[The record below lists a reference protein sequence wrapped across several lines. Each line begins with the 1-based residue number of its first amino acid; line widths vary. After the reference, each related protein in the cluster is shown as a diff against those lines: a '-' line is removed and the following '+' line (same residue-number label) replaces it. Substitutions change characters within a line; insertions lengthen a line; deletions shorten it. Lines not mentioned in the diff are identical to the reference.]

1 MDAST
6 LMDWRNAV
14 IAIDLKRISA
24 ILSINQTIVS
34 APLMDIPSDI
44 QIPVKLGSPSEMSA
58 LQYTLLTMW
67 SYNTS
72 MSPNEKQ
79 LTKARKQLVDL
90 LLQTSL
96 ASDLD
101 YQNDHGDTTLHF
113 AAALDLADIAASIV
127 ARGASTDLKNR
138 DNATPESLVASAN
151 TRTVLEAAIKQRP
164 AIKALRQN
172 SLVSNSVFKQNLQNT
187 GNSRMAKTR
196 IPEYSSK
203 DRFTELRRLAESS
216 ATGSDQRTVTKK
228 DISNYIQPGMLEQK
242 KKGLSMEEVQRE
254 ERIRQAKRR
263 AEVEQ
268 LVTKKVVNTSRF
280 VTERSKST
288 PYIATATPDQHVSPS
303 TTTADG
309 SERKF
314 SALKE
319 KSYVST
325 SVFRQ
330 QSAESDDAEERSPT
344 SIFPDADDVIHDE
357 QLIHLK
363 IGDQHIYEAGSNAMS
378 EDLGEEEEYEEASIA
393 EEPEAYYN
401 EEEDMNEDYVSTEEY
416 ENVAEQEENDVEV
429 DMVEDNVTEDIES
442 HGDSL
447 DDDIKEEAEEVE
459 PSVTEPVE
467 DTITDLPEEAEDFRQ
482 PKVTERNIRD
492 SVPYPI
498 KLLGLDDNDPEAL
511 NAAFQRI
518 IITPAQD
525 IAEESDRFDHETTLL
540 RPRSYSGSSAVSNN
554 SIVHDVEPAVS
565 DTATQWDTGVMTLES
580 SMTKVDPQDNKFHS
594 ASNDDDDQFISDTA
608 SILDIS
614 FPSSRLNFDDDVI
627 SFKSF
632 DDQAKS
638 SSSFLDKTL
647 PQKPERDYFGSI
659 SVARTSTYTRK
670 ASTDSDRPSLSSLE
684 TKSTARS
691 GSGASPSGSDLR
703 IDTGSITFSKSTG
716 LTDLPISKAIR
727 RKPIGLVPEKTK
739 SEVIPRSQERST
751 SRQGSYLI
759 DDDDVPLS
767 ATSKSPPALKSQEGK
782 PSLRSIRPQV
792 SHLRGKL
799 LVRICRFN
807 VEPTLIMPK
816 EPFHLRCILT
826 DGKNEYQSQYTQLG
840 NEIDI
845 NQGCLISAF
854 PDMKFRLSLQAR
866 SDAYVKPKK
875 QLTRLLSTAARKQSN
890 TVLNLVNKDDGHFG
904 QTRIQ
909 LRSIAHLCR
918 NSLYTAAFDCYNNWS
933 AISKAGSKANAVRDN
948 LVVVGN
954 LVLQLYFIPFVDGV
968 RLPNTVK
975 ECEAGLDIKRWYNT
989 SWLSGEICV
998 MKPEQDET
1006 WRKRYAKLIG
1016 AHLYIHRDIHDIQQ
1030 ECIDLTTVK
1039 VVTADRQVIAK
1050 ATRKPEAGKRTSR
1063 LADFITSEDIIDEE
1077 DDQLYCD
1084 DPLAFRCTFKDDT
1097 TMDILCDVSMAR
1109 DRWLKAIKGVM
1120 NKAPSIP
1127 GWLAQDLSSI

>member
-1 MDAST
+1 MH
-6 LMDWRNAV
+6 
-14 IAIDLKRISA
+14 
-24 ILSINQTIVS
+24 
-34 APLMDIPSDI
+34 
-44 QIPVKLGSPSEMSA
+44 
-58 LQYTLLTMW
+58 Y
-67 SYNTS
+67 
-72 MSPNEKQ
+72 
-79 LTKARKQLVDL
+79 
-90 LLQTSL
+90 
-96 ASDLD
+96 
-101 YQNDHGDTTLHF
+101 
-113 AAALDLADIAASIV
+113 AAALDLADIAATIV
-127 ARGASTDLKNR
+127 ARGASIDLKNR
-138 DNATPESLVASAN
+138 ENATPENLVASAN
-151 TRTVLEAAIKQRP
+151 TRAVLEAAIRQRP

-216 ATGSDQRTVTKK
+216 ATGSDQRVVTKK
-228 DISNYIQPGMLEQK
+228 DVNNYIRPGMLEQK

-280 VTERSKST
+280 VTERSKS
-288 PYIATATPDQHVSPS
+288 IPDLAAVASDHHISPS
-303 TTTADG
+303 TSPAHG

-330 QSAESDDAEERSPT
+330 QSADSDDVEESSLT
-344 SIFPDADDVIHDE
+344 GKFQDTNDDVPEE
-357 QLIHLK
+357 QLVHLK
-363 IGDQHIYEAGSNAMS
+363 IGEDHTYEPVSNAMS
-378 EDLGEEEEYEEASIA
+378 TDEGVEYEEAAVA
-393 EEPEAYYN
+393 EEPETYYDD
-401 EEEDMNEDYVSTEEY
+401 EEDMNDGYVSTEEY
-416 ENVAEQEENDVEV
+416 GAVADQEEMDDET
-429 DMVEDNVTEDIES
+429 DFVEDTAIANDQTDSDIL
-442 HGDSL
+442 DSYAT
-447 DDDIKEEAEEVE
+447 EEAEENE

-467 DTITDLPEEAEDFRQ
+467 DTMADLPEEIEDFRQ
-482 PKVTERNIRD
+482 PKITERNIRD
-492 SVPYPI
+492 SVPHPI
-498 KLLGLDDNDPEAL
+498 KLLGLDENDPDAL
-511 NAAFQRI
+511 NAAFQKI
-518 IITPAQD
+518 IITPAQET
-525 IAEESDRFDHETTLL
+525 ASQSDHFDNENTLL
-540 RPRSYSGSSAVSNN
+540 RPRSNSSSSAISTN
-554 SIVHDVEPAVS
+554 SIVRDVEHAVTN
-565 DTATQWDTGVMTLES
+565 TATQWDAGSMPLES
-580 SMTKVDPQDNKFHS
+580 TMVMVDQQDKSNRT
-594 ASNDDDDQFISDTA
+594 SNDDDDQFISDTA

-627 SFKSF
+627 SFRSF
-632 DDQAKS
+632 DDSQKRS
-638 SSSFLDKTL
+638 SSLLDKTL

-659 SVARTSTYTRK
+659 SVTRTSTYGRQ
-670 ASTDSDRPSLSSLE
+670 ASTDSDRPSLASLE
-684 TKSTARS
+684 TKSTVQ
-691 GSGASPSGSDLR
+691 SGAGSSSSGSDLR
-703 IDTGSITFSKSTG
+703 IDTGSITFSQSTG
-716 LTDLPISKAIR
+716 LTNLPISQSIR

-739 SEVIPRSQERST
+739 SEVIPRLQERST

-767 ATSKSPPALKSQEGK
+767 ATSRSPPAFNKNQEGK
-782 PSLRSIRPQV
+782 TSLRSVRPQV

-807 VEPTLIMPK
+807 VEPTLTMPK

-890 TVLNLVNKDDGHFG
+890 TVLNLVNKEDGHFG

-948 LVVVGN
+948 LIVVGN
-954 LVLQLYFIPFVDGV
+954 LVLQLYFIPHVDGV
-968 RLPNTVK
+968 RVS
-975 ECEAGLDIKRWYNT
+975 DH
-989 SWLSGEICV
+989 S
-998 MKPEQDET
+998 
-1006 WRKRYAKLIG
+1006 
-1016 AHLYIHRDIHDIQQ
+1016 HL
-1030 ECIDLTTVK
+1030 
-1039 VVTADRQVIAK
+1039 
-1050 ATRKPEAGKRTSR
+1050 
-1063 LADFITSEDIIDEE
+1063 
-1077 DDQLYCD
+1077 
-1084 DPLAFRCTFKDDT
+1084 
-1097 TMDILCDVSMAR
+1097 
-1109 DRWLKAIKGVM
+1109 
-1120 NKAPSIP
+1120 
-1127 GWLAQDLSSI
+1127 

>member
-1 MDAST
+1 
-6 LMDWRNAV
+6 
-14 IAIDLKRISA
+14 
-24 ILSINQTIVS
+24 
-34 APLMDIPSDI
+34 
-44 QIPVKLGSPSEMSA
+44 
-58 LQYTLLTMW
+58 
-67 SYNTS
+67 
-72 MSPNEKQ
+72 
-79 LTKARKQLVDL
+79 
-90 LLQTSL
+90 
-96 ASDLD
+96 
-101 YQNDHGDTTLHF
+101 LHF

-127 ARGASTDLKNR
+127 ARGASTDLKNS
-138 DNATPESLVASAN
+138 DNAIPENLVSSAN
-151 TRTVLEAAIKQRP
+151 TRSVLEAAIKQRP
-164 AIKALRQN
+164 AIKALRQG

-187 GNSRMAKTR
+187 GNNRMAKTR

-216 ATGSDQRTVTKK
+216 STGSDQRVVTKK
-228 DISNYIQPGMLEQK
+228 DISSYIQPGMLEQK

-280 VTERSKST
+280 VTERSNSIPDFAT
-288 PYIATATPDQHVSPS
+288 IAADHHNVLPS
-303 TTTADG
+303 TSPG

-344 SIFPDADDVIHDE
+344 SKFQDADDAIHDE
-357 QLIHLK
+357 QLVRLK
-363 IGDQHIYEAGSNAMS
+363 IGDQHIYDADTNTLSA
-378 EDLGEEEEYEEASIA
+378 DLGEADEYEEATVA

-401 EEEDMNEDYVSTEEY
+401 EEEDENDDYVSTEEY
-416 ENVAEQEENDVEV
+416 EAVADQEENDDDV
-429 DMVEDNVTEDIES
+429 DIIEDNATADVQTD
-442 HGDSL
+442 GDSL
-447 DDDIKEEAEEVE
+447 DNDAKEEAEEVE
-459 PSVTEPVE
+459 PSVPEPVE
-467 DTITDLPEEAEDFRQ
+467 DTMVDVPEEVEDFRQ
-482 PKVTERNIRD
+482 PKITERNIRD
-492 SVPYPI
+492 SVPHPI
-498 KLLGLDDNDPEAL
+498 KLLGLDDNDPNAL

-525 IAEESDRFDHETTLL
+525 IAEETDRFDNETTLL
-540 RPRSYSGSSAVSNN
+540 RPRSNSSSSAISNN
-554 SIVHDVEPAVS
+554 SIVHDVEPVVP
-565 DTATQWDTGVMTLES
+565 DTATQWDTGVTTLES
-580 SMTKVDPQDNKFHS
+580 TMSMVDQQDNTFYR
-594 ASNDDDDQFISDTA
+594 ASNDNDDQFISDTA

-627 SFKSF
+627 SFRSF
-632 DDQAKS
+632 DDQPKPS
-638 SSSFLDKTL
+638 SSLFDKTL
-647 PQKPERDYFGSI
+647 PQKPDQRDYFGSI

-670 ASTDSDRPSLSSLE
+670 ASTDSDRPSLASLE
-684 TKSTARS
+684 TKTTAQ
-691 GSGASPSGSDLR
+691 SGAGASFTGSDLR

-716 LTDLPISKAIR
+716 LTNLPISQSIR

-767 ATSKSPPALKSQEGK
+767 ATSRSPPALKNQEAK
-782 PSLRSIRPQV
+782 PSLRSVRPQV

-807 VEPTLIMPK
+807 VEPTLTKPK

-875 QLTRLLSTAARKQSN
+875 QLTRLLSTAARKQPN

-954 LVLQLYFIPFVDGV
+954 LVLQLYFIPHVDGV
-968 RLPNTVK
+968 RV
-975 ECEAGLDIKRWYNT
+975 
-989 SWLSGEICV
+989 S
-998 MKPEQDET
+998 
-1006 WRKRYAKLIG
+1006 
-1016 AHLYIHRDIHDIQQ
+1016 
-1030 ECIDLTTVK
+1030 
-1039 VVTADRQVIAK
+1039 
-1050 ATRKPEAGKRTSR
+1050 
-1063 LADFITSEDIIDEE
+1063 
-1077 DDQLYCD
+1077 
-1084 DPLAFRCTFKDDT
+1084 DPSHFQR
-1097 TMDILCDVSMAR
+1097 
-1109 DRWLKAIKGVM
+1109 
-1120 NKAPSIP
+1120 
-1127 GWLAQDLSSI
+1127 

>member
-1 MDAST
+1 
-6 LMDWRNAV
+6 
-14 IAIDLKRISA
+14 
-24 ILSINQTIVS
+24 
-34 APLMDIPSDI
+34 
-44 QIPVKLGSPSEMSA
+44 
-58 LQYTLLTMW
+58 
-67 SYNTS
+67 
-72 MSPNEKQ
+72 
-79 LTKARKQLVDL
+79 
-90 LLQTSL
+90 
-96 ASDLD
+96 
-101 YQNDHGDTTLHF
+101 LHF

-138 DNATPESLVASAN
+138 ENATPENLVASAN
-151 TRTVLEAAIKQRP
+151 TRAVLEAAIKQRP

-216 ATGSDQRTVTKK
+216 ATGSDQRVVTKK
-228 DISNYIQPGMLEQK
+228 DVNNYIRPGMLEQK

-280 VTERSKST
+280 VTERSKSI
-288 PYIATATPDQHVSPS
+288 PDLAAIAADHHISPS
-303 TTTADG
+303 TSPANG

-330 QSAESDDAEERSPT
+330 QSADSDDVEERSPT
-344 SIFPDADDVIHDE
+344 SKFQDTNDAVHEE
-357 QLIHLK
+357 QLVHLK
-363 IGDQHIYEAGSNAMS
+363 IGDEHTYEAGTNAIS
-378 EDLGEEEEYEEASIA
+378 TDADEEDDYEEEAAIA
-393 EEPEAYYN
+393 EEPEAYYDD
-401 EEEDMNEDYVSTEEY
+401 EEDVNDDYVSTEEY
-416 ENVAEQEENDVEV
+416 EVVADQEEMDDET
-429 DMVEDNVTEDIES
+429 DLVEDTAIANLQTDSDIL
-442 HGDSL
+442 DSYA
-447 DDDIKEEAEEVE
+447 KEEVEEIE

-467 DTITDLPEEAEDFRQ
+467 DTMVDLPEEIEDFRQ
-482 PKVTERNIRD
+482 PKITERNIRD
-492 SVPYPI
+492 SVPHPI
-498 KLLGLDDNDPEAL
+498 KLLGLDENDPDAL

-518 IITPAQD
+518 IITPAQET
-525 IAEESDRFDHETTLL
+525 ANESDHFDNETTLL
-540 RPRSYSGSSAVSNN
+540 RPRSNSSSSAISTN
-554 SIVHDVEPAVS
+554 SIVGDVEPVVTN
-565 DTATQWDTGVMTLES
+565 TATQWDAGLMPLES
-580 SMTKVDPQDNKFHS
+580 TMTMVDQQDNKS
-594 ASNDDDDQFISDTA
+594 NRASNDDDDQFISDTA

-627 SFKSF
+627 SFRSF
-632 DDQAKS
+632 DDHQKPS
-638 SSSFLDKTL
+638 SSLLDKTL

-659 SVARTSTYTRK
+659 SVARTSTYGRQ
-670 ASTDSDRPSLSSLE
+670 ASTDSDRPSLASLE
-684 TKSTARS
+684 TKSTVQ
-691 GSGASPSGSDLR
+691 SGAGSSSSGSDLR

-716 LTDLPISKAIR
+716 LTNLPISQSIR

-767 ATSKSPPALKSQEGK
+767 ATSKSPPALTNHDGK
-782 PSLRSIRPQV
+782 TSLRSVRPQV

-807 VEPTLIMPK
+807 VEPTLTMPK

-954 LVLQLYFIPFVDGV
+954 LVLQLYFIPHVDGV
-968 RLPNTVK
+968 RV
-975 ECEAGLDIKRWYNT
+975 
-989 SWLSGEICV
+989 S
-998 MKPEQDET
+998 
-1006 WRKRYAKLIG
+1006 
-1016 AHLYIHRDIHDIQQ
+1016 
-1030 ECIDLTTVK
+1030 
-1039 VVTADRQVIAK
+1039 
-1050 ATRKPEAGKRTSR
+1050 
-1063 LADFITSEDIIDEE
+1063 
-1077 DDQLYCD
+1077 DQSH
-1084 DPLAFRCTFKDDT
+1084 FQR
-1097 TMDILCDVSMAR
+1097 
-1109 DRWLKAIKGVM
+1109 
-1120 NKAPSIP
+1120 
-1127 GWLAQDLSSI
+1127 